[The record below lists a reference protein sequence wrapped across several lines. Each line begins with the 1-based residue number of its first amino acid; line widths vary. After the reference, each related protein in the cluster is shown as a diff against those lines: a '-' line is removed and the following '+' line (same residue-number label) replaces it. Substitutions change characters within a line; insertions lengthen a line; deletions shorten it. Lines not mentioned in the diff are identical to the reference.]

1 MIRASAPG
9 KLMLF
14 GEHSV
19 VYGGSC
25 IATSLEHRYVVE
37 LEEIHNQK
45 IVIETP
51 ESRSKKILYEINSNQ
66 ILNNTKYEK
75 PISFVQ
81 AALKSFF
88 LQYGPIKR
96 GLQISTNG
104 PTANYG
110 LGSSSAITV
119 ATIFALVNAFDI
131 NCSKREIFDL
141 SYRAVIEVQ
150 GESSGFDVA
159 SAVFGGTIYYKNRG
173 EIIENLHVPPSMPI
187 VLAFTGNK
195 VSTISY
201 IEYVSA
207 LKNRQRHIIN
217 SVFGLIDQVVDQAKI
232 NIEEQ
237 NWWVVGE
244 LANICQGLLDS
255 IGVNTMQ
262 ILAPVYAARENGAW
276 GAKLSGAG
284 GGDCIFAIVD
294 KPHKYQVESAIKKT
308 GAEILSVKFGAEG
321 VKLI

>member
-1 MIRASAPG
+1 MIRVSAPG

-25 IATSLEHRYVVE
+25 IVTSLDHRYVVE
-37 LEEIHNQK
+37 LKEIRNEK

-51 ESRSKKILYEINSNQ
+51 ESRLVKILYEIKLSQ
-66 ILNNTKYEK
+66 VLNNTKYER

-81 AALKSFF
+81 AALKSFC
-88 LQYGPIKR
+88 LQYGPIKK
-96 GLQISTNG
+96 GLRISTNG
-104 PTANYG
+104 PIASYG

-119 ATIFALVNAFDI
+119 ATIYALVNAFGI

-141 SYRAVIEVQ
+141 SYRAVIDVQ

-159 SAVFGGTIYYKNRG
+159 SAVFGGTIYYKNHG
-173 EIIENLHVPPSMPI
+173 KIIENVQISSMPI

-201 IEYVSA
+201 IQYVSA

-217 SVFGLIDQVVDQAKI
+217 GVFDLIDQVVYQAKI
-232 NIEEQ
+232 NIVEQ

-294 KPHKYQVESAIKKT
+294 KPHRHQVENAIKKT
-308 GAEILSVKFGAEG
+308 GAEILAINVDADG